1 MERLLPNEV
10 QNVYHSDVSIKRG
23 LGNPTR
29 PRPVNV
35 WDTRGRDI
43 SAPSS
48 SLPRSRR
55 RRRPPAPLRPAS
67 AAPGL
72 LRPASAAARLRP
84 PPPRPGLLP
93 PGLASAAPPRTG
105 RPSPA
110 SPPRT
115 GRRRHGRLPP
125 RPCRPWP
132 RRPPRRPPRRAAAR
146 RPSLPPHPRTGRPP
160 ARRRRGRCDPRRRGR
175 RRAGHHLVPAVG
187 PAPAV
192 APAPPRTGRTTR
204 TSRARAKVPSGGPR
218 AAKAKAASSPAPRK
232 AVAKRRAPAKLPV
245 AAAVPP
251 APAAPEVPPA
261 TAAVV
266 PPAPAAVPPAPA
278 AVSFMDMLNE
288 VEVDI
293 NAPPLDPYRDDDL
306 EGGEDAEGGDE
317 EEEDDDDED
326 ITEIQEE
333 AFTRVRSSNYTDA
346 EDILL
351 VRAWASVGLDAGTGT
366 DQTGK
371 RYWQRIED
379 AYLKMKPKR
388 SGFASRS
395 FWSLQGRWDL
405 MKPACARWSAAM
417 DQVMD
422 APPSGTVESDYEKIA
437 GLRYKEMAGSKGKEF
452 PFKHVWSI
460 LQTYDKWK
468 LRDDET
474 APKKSAMLDMDDPEV
489 EERNLNKPEGTKKA
503 KLRVKMEGEA
513 ASLREKMDHMM
524 KAREALATKTLET
537 KLLITEQKK
546 VVKLAHIEAK
556 REEAAR
562 KADLEERMLKVKEAK
577 VWKELMVEEKEHM
590 MMCKKDMDE
599 EQLQWWKEYKED
611 IAERKRMFR
620 GSSSTFVVDT
630 TMSDGGVDNSHDG
643 GV

>member
-1 MERLLPNEV
+1 
-10 QNVYHSDVSIKRG
+10 
-23 LGNPTR
+23 
-29 PRPVNV
+29 
-35 WDTRGRDI
+35 
-43 SAPSS
+43 
-48 SLPRSRR
+48 
-55 RRRPPAPLRPAS
+55 
-67 AAPGL
+67 
-72 LRPASAAARLRP
+72 
-84 PPPRPGLLP
+84 
-93 PGLASAAPPRTG
+93 
-105 RPSPA
+105 
-110 SPPRT
+110 
-115 GRRRHGRLPP
+115 
-125 RPCRPWP
+125 
-132 RRPPRRPPRRAAAR
+132 
-146 RPSLPPHPRTGRPP
+146 
-160 ARRRRGRCDPRRRGR
+160 
-175 RRAGHHLVPAVG
+175 
-187 PAPAV
+187 
-192 APAPPRTGRTTR
+192 
-204 TSRARAKVPSGGPR
+204 
-218 AAKAKAASSPAPRK
+218 
-232 AVAKRRAPAKLPV
+232 
-245 AAAVPP
+245 
-251 APAAPEVPPA
+251 
-261 TAAVV
+261 
-266 PPAPAAVPPAPA
+266 
-278 AVSFMDMLNE
+278 MDMLNE

-333 AFTRVRSSNYTDA
+333 AFTAVARPPVRSSNYTDA

-395 FWSLQGRWDL
+395 FRSLQGRWDL

-474 APKKSAMLDMDDPEV
+474 APKKSAMLDMDDPDV

-562 KADLEERMLKVKEAK
+562 K
-577 VWKELMVEEKEHM
+577 
-590 MMCKKDMDE
+590 KDMDE